1 MELYDTIKAVLRQA
15 GKYVDFLHIKYSL
28 KKEIFF
34 VNVTSNTKG
43 CVSKKVSRTKYC
55 LFFRSLNTY
64 GEHKGCFQKYLT
76 NLILKMSLISLLA
89 FM

>member
-28 KKEIFF
+28 KKEICF

-55 LFFRSLNTY
+55 LFF
-64 GEHKGCFQKYLT
+64 
-76 NLILKMSLISLLA
+76 
-89 FM
+89 